1 MKNVAFSL
9 ILFLIALSSNAQ
21 DYLYSDYSEEYSVE
35 ATFVKGEKDIDYDG
49 NPYWILTFA
58 DNTGETVEVENYS
71 TVFLINLISSDVPI
85 NIGKKFIVTVVDA
98 IDYYD
103 DYTAEEYYYGVS
115 CTFPE

>member
-1 MKNVAFSL
+1 MKTAAFSL
-9 ILFLIALSSNAQ
+9 IMFLIAFSSNAQ
-21 DYLYSDYSEEYSVE
+21 NYLYTDSGEEYSVE

-49 NPYWILTFA
+49 NPYWVLTFN
-58 DNTGETVEVENYS
+58 DNTGQTVKIENY
-71 TVFLINLISSDVPI
+71 TADFLTNLISSDVPI

-103 DYTAEEYYYGVS
+103 DFTEEEYYWGVS